1 MDNRQILLTQAMCL
15 FSERG
20 YDAVGVQE
28 IVEASGV
35 TKPTLY
41 HYFGSKHG
49 LLQELLR
56 GYFSELEKQLTE
68 AGKYAGDLPLTLQKV
83 TEVYFQFAKENP
95 VFYRLQLGLW
105 FAPPESEA
113 YLVVAK
119 LNRFQ
124 YDLLEDVFLQ
134 AANQHGNMRGR
145 HKTYA
150 LTLLG
155 MINNYI
161 GLALNGQAAL
171 NIELV
176 QKAVHQ
182 FQHGIYS

>member
-56 GYFSELEKQLTE
+56 GYFLELEKQLTE

-105 FAPPESEA
+105 FAPRESEA

-145 HKTYA
+145 HQTYA